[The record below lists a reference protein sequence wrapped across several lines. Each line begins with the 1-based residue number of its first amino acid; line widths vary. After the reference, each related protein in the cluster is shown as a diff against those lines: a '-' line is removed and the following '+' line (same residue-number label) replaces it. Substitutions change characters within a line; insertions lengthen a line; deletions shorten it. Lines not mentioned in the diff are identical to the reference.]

1 MSKPRGGGKA
11 MKGRSKAGGK
21 SEKRRDR
28 KTAKPKHEAQAQ
40 SQSKAAVRTHM
51 FAARPQGYAKSLTFS
66 SLFKSGT
73 RRWSNRQR
81 PQRYWR

>member
-1 MSKPRGGGKA
+1 

-28 KTAKPKHEAQAQ
+28 KTAKPSQSQ
-40 SQSKAAVRTHM
+40 SQSKAAVRTQM

-73 RRWSNRQR
+73 QRWTNRQR
-81 PQRYWR
+81 PRRYWR

>member
-1 MSKPRGGGKA
+1 

-28 KTAKPKHEAQAQ
+28 KTAKPKQEAKTN
-40 SQSKAAVRTHM
+40 QSKAAVRTRM
-51 FAARPQGYAKSLTFS
+51 FAARPQGYASLTFS

-73 RRWSNRQR
+73 RRWTNRQR
-81 PQRYWR
+81 PRRYWR